1 MNGQTLASTNCKSS
15 NFAQAILMVQPKKR
29 AGPKA
34 VILAGGMGTRL
45 RPYTYFVPKPMLPL
59 GDKPLLEH
67 LLQWLK
73 ENGVSDFVFSVSY
86 LYKMIESYFNQ
97 GTEWGVKISF
107 VISRKPLGIS
117 GQLLNTKPFLKSTF
131 YLLYGD
137 SVFDFE
143 LRKMLQHHRESKSIL
158 TMGLMKYSQKLPYGL
173 IERNSEGFVTTWSE
187 KPEVGGLINV
197 GCYVAEPEIFD
208 YIPADKMYGFD
219 SVVRDIIESGRKV
232 SSYYI
237 EGKEFIDIGD
247 EKSYRRA
254 DELFIERMGKVL

>member
-1 MNGQTLASTNCKSS
+1 MVKSRKSS
-15 NFAQAILMVQPKKR
+15 N
-29 AGPKA
+29 PKA

-67 LLQWLK
+67 LVQWLK
-73 ENGVSDFVFSVSY
+73 ENGVSDFVLSVSY
-86 LYKMIESYFNQ
+86 LYKMIEAYFDQ
-97 GTEWGVKISF
+97 GKEWGVKISF
-107 VISRKPLGIS
+107 VRSRKPLGIS
-117 GQLLNTKPFLKSTF
+117 GQLLNTKSFVNSTF

-137 SVFDFE
+137 SVFDFD
-143 LRKMLQHHRESKSIL
+143 LREMLEHHHESRSIM

-173 IERNSEGFVTTWSE
+173 IERNSEGFVTSWSE

-197 GCYVAEPEIFD
+197 GCYVVEPKIYD
-208 YIPADKMYGFD
+208 YIPAGKMYGFD
-219 SVVRDIIESGRKV
+219 TVVRDMIEAGEKV

-237 EGKEFIDIGD
+237 EGKEFLDIGD
-247 EKSYRRA
+247 EKSYRRI